1 MRSTFPAV
9 VVLATLLAP
18 LTLAAQ
24 VRYRVNDPGRWRPW
38 QFTAAPSAR
47 SAAGATAAEVQA
59 FEARLVELGQILRRA
74 PVVAQPVGFVVGTHG
89 YLAQYSVAPGQPAGR
104 AVPLAGG
111 FGFGAFSLFEY
122 DRDGKTVREE
132 GIATELLYFEVN
144 QIQALTYPASKPTEW
159 GPLETEAF
167 IEPSTDAGFAGHPR
181 VGDVFVIRKNP
192 KPLWVPFSLGDA
204 LQPVVTLRRDEFEN
218 RRGVYEKEVAEFAT
232 WQTPAARAARRADWQ
247 KTAALLPNG
256 AEFLKNME
264 NSDRE
269 IEAANRERLAP
280 GGPEAKSVAAAEREL
295 REAETALAALS
306 TDQRGAAGCYDTT
319 APALAARFRAAGDA
333 PRSCRALVKPNWAY
347 FDAKLPRSAPQVVM
361 LGLFTRCLSTES
373 LKETNP
379 SGCTINR
386 KLVETLDWDAVRTWL
401 DRWDSRAQGSG
412 GRAQAGR

>member
-1 MRSTFPAV
+1 MRSRLP
-9 VVLATLLAP
+9 VVLVLAAILAP

-24 VRYRVNDPGRWRPW
+24 VRYRVSDLGRWRPW
-38 QFTAAPSAR
+38 QFTAIASAR
-47 SAAGATAAEVQA
+47 RDRGATAAEVQA

-74 PVVAQPVGFVVGTHG
+74 PVVAQPVGFAVGTNG
-89 YLAQYSVAPGQPAGR
+89 YLAGYSASAPGQPAGR

-132 GIATELLYFEVN
+132 AVATELLYFEVN
-144 QIQALTYPASKPTEW
+144 QIQALTYSASKPTEW
-159 GPLETEAF
+159 GPLDTEAF

-204 LQPVVTLRRDEFEN
+204 LQPVVTLRRDEFGN

-280 GGPEAKSVAAAEREL
+280 GGVEAKSVAAAEREL
-295 REAETALAALS
+295 REAETTLAALS
-306 TDQRGAAGCYDTT
+306 TDQRAAASCYDAT
-319 APALAARFRAAGDA
+319 APALAARFRPAGDA

-361 LGLFTRCLSTES
+361 LGLFTRCLSAES
-373 LKETNP
+373 VKETNT

-386 KLVETLDWDAVRTWL
+386 KLVETLDWDAVRAWL
-401 DRWDSRAQGSG
+401 DR
-412 GRAQAGR
+412 